1 MRSKVPE
8 KEEQLGSLLAAG
20 GTERLPQLAPAG
32 SKRSAPQSAI
42 LDCPPLA
49 ERLPGDPSWGH
60 STPRQVTGC
69 FLGSLYTWVPFHQT
83 NRGVGEDGP
92 DPH

>member
-1 MRSKVPE
+1 MASPAQRLLGSMRS
-8 KEEQLGSLLAAG
+8 
-20 GTERLPQLAPAG
+20 T
-32 SKRSAPQSAI
+32 PQSAI

-60 STPRQVTGC
+60 STPRQVTDRL
-69 FLGSLYTWVPFHQT
+69 FPRFSLYLGPFPSDQS
-83 NRGVGEDGP
+83 RCGGGRA